1 MEPIRNAWIA
11 PQNLAACLIAAPG
24 SNSQAQS
31 ATPADGGTTTVSC
44 PCTNGNDCGPP
55 TYNANTGYSCPNP
68 ANCGAA
74 ANCQIKVVINNP
86 ITD

>member
-1 MEPIRNAWIA
+1 MPLDPDRITEPIRNAWIA
-11 PQNLAACLIAAPG
+11 PQNLAACL
-24 SNSQAQS
+24 
-31 ATPADGGTTTVSC
+31 TPADGGTTTVSC